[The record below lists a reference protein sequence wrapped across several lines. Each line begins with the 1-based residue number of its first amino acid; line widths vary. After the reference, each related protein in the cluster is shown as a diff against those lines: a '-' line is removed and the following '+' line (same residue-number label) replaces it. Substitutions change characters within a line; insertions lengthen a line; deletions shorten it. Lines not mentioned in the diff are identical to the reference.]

1 MNSLEIC
8 KVSLGIN
15 SYKIFIGKDIH
26 KSITDF
32 ISNYK
37 NYSKTI
43 VISDRNIVEKNPS
56 LFNKFL
62 KKKIE
67 FEKIIL
73 PEGEKIKSFK
83 YLEMIIEK
91 ILKLKIDR
99 NTLLICIGGGVLG
112 DLVGL
117 ASSLLLRGLDF
128 VQIPST
134 LLAQV
139 DSSVGGKTGINSKY
153 GKNLVGTFKQP
164 KSVIISTDILKTLNK
179 RDINSGYAEILK
191 YSFIN
196 DKNFFNWLV
205 TNGKK
210 VVSLNTESCIYAI
223 KKSCLIKSKIV
234 SKDEKEKGKR
244 ELLNFGHTFG
254 HAIEAITGYK
264 SKIKHGEA
272 IFIGM
277 YLAIKFSTLLKICKK
292 DVLEKYISHL
302 KDLKINFQLS
312 DYNIRIA
319 PHRFLEYM
327 RFDKKVKN
335 NKMKLILI
343 KDIGYPI
350 RLFLEN
356 EKLLSNFLKNELK

>member
-1 MNSLEIC
+1 MNSVDIC

-26 KSITDF
+26 KSLTDY

-37 NYSKTI
+37 NYSKTV
-43 VISDRNIVEKNPS
+43 VISDKNILKKNPI
-56 LFNKFL
+56 LFNNFL
-62 KKKIE
+62 KKEIE
-67 FEKIIL
+67 FDQIIL
-73 PEGEKIKSFK
+73 PHGEKIKSFE
-83 YLEMIIEK
+83 YLELIVEK
-91 ILKLKIDR
+91 ILKLEVDR
-99 NTLLICIGGGVLG
+99 DTLLICIGGGVLG

-117 ASSLLLRGLDF
+117 ASSLILRGLDF
-128 VQIPST
+128 VQVPST

-153 GKNLVGTFKQP
+153 GKNLIGSFNQP

-196 DKNFFNWLV
+196 DKKFFNWLV
-205 TNGKK
+205 KNGKK
-210 VVSLNTESCIYAI
+210 VISLHTESCAYAI
-223 KKSCLIKSKIV
+223 KKSCSIKSKIV
-234 SKDEKEKGKR
+234 SIDEKEKGIR

-264 SKIKHGEA
+264 NKIKHGEA

-277 YLAIKFSTLLKICKK
+277 HLAIKFSIFLKICKK
-292 DVLEKYISHL
+292 DVLEKYSSHL
-302 KDLKINFQLS
+302 KNLKINYKLS
-312 DYNIRIA
+312 DYNIRIS
-319 PHRFLEYM
+319 PKSFLRHM

-335 NKMKLILI
+335 NKIKLILI
-343 KDIGYPI
+343 KDIGSPI

>member
-8 KVSLGIN
+8 RVSLGIN

-26 KSITDF
+26 KSITDY

-37 NYSKTI
+37 NYSRTI
-43 VISDRNIVEKNPS
+43 VISDEKILKKNPS
-56 LFNKFL
+56 LFNRYLKREMKF
-62 KKKIE
+62 E
-67 FEKIIL
+67 MIIL
-73 PEGEKIKSFK
+73 PQGEKIKSFK
-83 YLEMIIEK
+83 YLELIIEK
-91 ILKLKIDR
+91 ILQLEIDR

-117 ASSLLLRGLDF
+117 ASSLILRGLDF

-139 DSSVGGKTGINSKY
+139 DSSVGGKTAINSKY
-153 GKNLVGTFKQP
+153 GKNLIGSFKQP

-179 RDINSGYAEILK
+179 REVNSGYAEILK

-196 DKNFFNWLV
+196 DKRFFNWLV
-205 TNGKK
+205 NNGEK
-210 VVSLNTESCIYAI
+210 VISLHTESCVYAI
-223 KKSCLIKSKIV
+223 KKSCSIKSKIV
-234 SKDEKEKGKR
+234 SIDEKEKGIR

-264 SKIKHGEA
+264 EKIKHGEA

-277 YLAIKFSTLLKICKK
+277 YLAIKLSILLKICKPN
-292 DVLEKYISHL
+292 VLERYTSHL
-302 KDLKINFQLS
+302 KNLKISFKLS
-312 DYNIRIA
+312 DYNIRISKEK
-319 PHRFLEYM
+319 FLKHM

-335 NKMKLILI
+335 NKIKLILI
-343 KDIGYPI
+343 KDIGSPV
-350 RLFLEN
+350 RLFVEN
-356 EKLLSNFLKNELK
+356 EKLLSNFLKNELM

>member
-8 KVSLGIN
+8 RVSLGIN

-26 KSITDF
+26 KSITDY

-37 NYSKTI
+37 NYSRTI
-43 VISDRNIVEKNPS
+43 VISDEKILKKNPS
-56 LFNKFL
+56 LFNRYLKREMKF
-62 KKKIE
+62 E
-67 FEKIIL
+67 MIIL
-73 PEGEKIKSFK
+73 PQGEKIKSFK
-83 YLEMIIEK
+83 YLELIIEK
-91 ILKLKIDR
+91 ILKFKIDR
-99 NTLLICIGGGVLG
+99 DTLLICIGGGVLG

-117 ASSLLLRGLDF
+117 ASSLILRGLDF

-139 DSSVGGKTGINSKY
+139 DSSVGGKTAINSKY
-153 GKNLVGTFKQP
+153 GKNLVGSFKQP

-179 RDINSGYAEILK
+179 RDVNSGYAEILK

-196 DKNFFNWLV
+196 DKKFFNWLV
-205 TNGKK
+205 NNGKK
-210 VVSLNTESCIYAI
+210 VISLHTESSVYAI
-223 KKSCLIKSKIV
+223 KKSCSIKSKIV
-234 SKDEKEKGKR
+234 SIDEKEKGVR

-264 SKIKHGEA
+264 EKIKHGEA

-277 YLAIKFSTLLKICKK
+277 YLAIKFSVFLKICKK
-292 DVLEKYISHL
+292 EVLEKYTSHL
-302 KDLKINFQLS
+302 KNLKISYKLS
-312 DYNIRIA
+312 DYNIRISLE
-319 PHRFLEYM
+319 RFLRHM

-335 NKMKLILI
+335 NKIKLILV
-343 KDIGYPI
+343 KDIGSPVSF
-350 RLFLEN
+350 FLEN